1 MLITAHRDCID
12 TYCYHDV
19 YRKRQVLDHCSQF
32 ERPPQ
37 RAQYCRY
44 QTYSDA
50 LNFRSLDRERERE
63 TERERDRQTD
73 RDRPV
78 GG

>member
-1 MLITAHRDCID
+1 M
-12 TYCYHDV
+12 

-63 TERERDRQTD
+63 RETDRQTDRQTD
-73 RDRPV
+73 RDRLTDQWV
-78 GG
+78 GRVGEEVGVG